1 MKDPELHPSQAPAT
15 SLPAKRLLL
24 ACLAAAA
31 AALGPAAQAAT
42 NAPVSGEIQFLTL
55 DTPGDHWSGGRV
67 VVGGQ
72 TVILPRNLLLDLPA
86 NRLTLAQLFAEA
98 PATCLLTGE
107 SGLARGDACNTSGQG
122 GWVDIA
128 ANRSDAGNV
137 IAGDVL
143 LSKGLDAITGTVTY
157 VDHTDG
163 YFRLN
168 GIPGD
173 AATGTMVRLN
183 DPDARH
189 TIQQG
194 AGCAGGPNCSADP
207 RFTLDGDNYINV
219 FSTGFPFC
227 IPSTVERPVPASLGL
242 AAGTAR
248 ALADGSGDALC
259 PLTNRTVN
267 GGQPVDDSRRFAP
280 VLVGDSLTAE
290 GNFET
295 VAGVRFLSAHST
307 MIKRALT
314 TKPDPAQPDYLFLD
328 EVEVDAPGF
337 QNQRA
342 RTLIIGYSTLA
353 PSDVLIWSLHYDPG
367 SNSPHEFPLA
377 TVQGCDTAAGAG
389 TCGQQGLV
397 GTGNAIFKIRHDVD
411 FLAGAKPRLNPCAHL
426 LADPRFPAGICPRG
440 GATESNTGEM
450 FAILSPMMR
459 EIQARTGHELA
470 NPGAIIAIDVSGNPA
485 THGQYLFPFGM
496 NLGGVSVPEFNEINL
511 DALGTPFLFS
521 GLPWAM
527 DRRLS
532 PGGCIDTDGDGLVD
546 CEATPQPLD
555 PFPYEGL
562 DPRTQAGLPLGSY
575 FDTNFTASQLSR
587 LSNRILSYVSPSLG
601 TFNGDGTLLAWP
613 PAPPAAFSIAPTPEV
628 SLVCTAPPP
637 PPPSLAAVDDAAST
651 VDGVPVVL
659 LVLANDSDPLGGTLS
674 VTAVTSGANGLT
686 TTDGT
691 SVTFTPAAGFVGVDS
706 FSYTVSSTS
715 GATGTATVT
724 VTVDANTNAAPVA
737 LADGATTTSGA
748 AVVIPVLDND
758 SDADGD
764 PLSVVAVTAGS
775 GGTTSTDG
783 TSVSYTPTAS
793 FSGTDTFQ
801 YTVSDGLATATA
813 TVTVTVTAPETLNVA
828 LAFFR
833 ISTAEWRVEGTTSVT
848 SGATITIH
856 NGSTLAAPVL
866 ATVVA
871 DAAGVWRF
879 RQTGS
884 ATPPDLSRR
893 VSVESSGG
901 ATRLN
906 LPVTVRQ

>member
-1 MKDPELHPSQAPAT
+1 MKPTESDHSEA
-15 SLPAKRLLL
+15 AKRQPWKLLL
-24 ACLAAAA
+24 LVGLAVAGFSP
-31 AALGPAAQAAT
+31 AALAVT
-42 NAPVSGEIQFLTL
+42 NAPVNGEIQFMTL
-55 DTPGDHWSGGRV
+55 DTPGDHWSGGRI

-72 TVILPRNLLLDLPA
+72 SIILPRNLLLDLPA
-86 NRLTLAQLFAEA
+86 NRLTLQELFAQA
-98 PATCLLTGE
+98 PANCVLAGE
-107 SGLARGDACNTSGQG
+107 SGLARGDTCNTSGQG
-122 GWVDIA
+122 GWAAIA

-143 LSKGLDAITGTVTY
+143 ISKGLDAVSGTVTY
-157 VDHTDG
+157 ISYTDG

-168 GIPGD
+168 GAPSD
-173 AATGTMVRLN
+173 PTTGVMVRLN

-207 RFTLDGDNYINV
+207 RFTLDGDNYVNV
-219 FSTGFPFC
+219 FTTGFPFC
-227 IPSTVERPVPASLGL
+227 IPSTTSRPVPASLGL
-242 AAGTAR
+242 GVTTAQ
-248 ALADGSGDALC
+248 AQANGSGDALC

-280 VLVGDSLTAE
+280 VQLGDALTTE

-307 MIKRALT
+307 MVQKALT
-314 TKPDPAQPDYLFLD
+314 TKSDPSQPDYLFLD

-337 QNQRA
+337 QNERA

-353 PSDVLIWSLHYDPG
+353 PSDILIWSLHYDPS
-367 SNSPHEFPLA
+367 SNTAHEFPLA
-377 TVQGCDTAAGAG
+377 SVLGCDAAAGVG

-426 LADPRFPAGICPRG
+426 LADPRFPANVCPRG
-440 GATESNTGEM
+440 GAAETNTAEM

-470 NPGAIIAIDVSGNPA
+470 NPGIIAIDVSGNPA

-496 NLGGVSVPEFNEINL
+496 NLGGVSTPEFNEINL
-511 DALGTPFLFS
+511 DALGTPFAFS

-532 PGGCIDTDGDGLVD
+532 PGGCIDVDGDGFVD

-555 PFPYEGL
+555 PFPYEAL
-562 DPRTQAGLPLGSY
+562 DPRTQATIPLGSY

-587 LSNRILSYVSPSLG
+587 LSNRMLSYVDPALG
-601 TFNGDGTLLAWP
+601 NFNGDATLLAWP

-628 SLVCTAPPP
+628 SLVCAAPPP
-637 PPPSLAAVDDAAST
+637 PPPALTAGADSAAT
-651 VDGVPVVL
+651 VDGVPVTL

-674 VTAVTSGANGLT
+674 VTAVTNGANGAA

-691 SVTFTPAAGFVGVDS
+691 SVTFTPAALFVGVDT
-706 FSYTVSSTS
+706 FTYTVSSTS
-715 GATGTATVT
+715 GASATASVTVT
-724 VTVDANTNAAPVA
+724 VTANTNSPPVA
-737 LADGATTTSGA
+737 VADAAAATSGA
-748 AVVIPVLDND
+748 PVTIPVLAND

-764 PLSVVAVTAGS
+764 LLSVVAVTAGAS
-775 GGTTSTDG
+775 GTTSHDG
-783 TSVSYTPTAS
+783 TSVTYTPVAS
-793 FSGTDTFQ
+793 FSGTDSFQ

-813 TVTVTVTAPETLNVA
+813 TVTVTVTAPELLNVTLA
-828 LAFFR
+828 LFR
-833 ISTAEWRVEGTTSVT
+833 TGTAEWRVEGNTSVT
-848 SGATITIH
+848 TGATITIH
-856 NGSTLAAPVL
+856 NGPTLAAPVL
-866 ATVVA
+866 ATAVA
-871 DAAGVWRF
+871 DAVGVWRF
-879 RQTGS
+879 RQAGS
-884 ATPPDLSRR
+884 ATPPDPSRR
-893 VSVESSGG
+893 LAVESTGG

-906 LPVTVRQ
+906 VPVTVRP